1 MQPNIK
7 PGRPTEADTLHI
19 AQVALDLFERKGFD
33 AVTMGEVA
41 RAASVSRRTLFRHFP
56 SKADL
61 VWTGT
66 DELLGMLKS
75 LAAPLEGGD
84 LTLRSLVSEIFV
96 PVLAL
101 LDDPETAALARRR
114 LKLIAGAPALLTH
127 PMLQEA
133 DALFAALI
141 ATDALSGGASP
152 SLVARTLVAAAFESL
167 KWWAAHGEGQS
178 ASEAMLGAL
187 RGIATAMEGWTA
199 AATAAP

>member
-19 AQVALDLFERKGFD
+19 AQVALALFERKGFD

-141 ATDALSGGASP
+141 ATDALPGGASP

-178 ASEAMLGAL
+178 ALETMLGAL
-187 RGIATAMEGWTA
+187 RGVAVAMEGWTA
-199 AATAAP
+199 AATASP

>member
-7 PGRPTEADTLHI
+7 LGRPTEADILHI

-33 AVTMGEVA
+33 SVTMDDVA
-41 RAASVSRRTLFRHFP
+41 NAASVSRRTLFRHFP

-75 LAAPLEGGD
+75 LAAPLEGGT
-84 LTLRSLVSEIFV
+84 LPLRSLVSEIFV

-101 LDDPETAALARRR
+101 LDDPDTAAFARRR

-133 DALFAALI
+133 DALFASLL
-141 ATDALSGGASP
+141 ATDALPGGASAP
-152 SLVARTLVAAAFESL
+152 LVARTLVAAAFASL
-167 KWWAAHGEGQS
+167 QFWAEHGEGQS
-178 ASEAMLGAL
+178 ALETMLGAL
-187 RGIATAMEGWTA
+187 HGIATAMEGWTT
-199 AATAAP
+199 ATTARL